1 MSAARLLL
9 VALATSLAAPA
20 WAEIIIQDAY
30 ARSASPMARSGAAF
44 MILHND
50 GETDDRL
57 IAAASGIAKRVELHT
72 HKDLGD
78 GVMKMMEVEDGF
90 VIPAGGSHT
99 LARGGDHVMLMGL
112 SAPMAEGGSIT
123 VTLRFERAGERT
135 VEIPVDLMRRPGGG
149 GS

>member
-50 GETDDRL
+50 GDTDDRL

-78 GVMKMMEVEDGF
+78 GVMKMMKVEDGF

-123 VTLRFERAGERT
+123 VTLRFERAGEMT